1 MSEFDE
7 YIRQGEPGR
16 KEKAAAWQTA
26 IGLQDVD
33 GLKPSAYL
41 INAAKKHIEGDI
53 TIDDVKQMLDA
64 YYKSKTARAEVEEE
78 RTEEADKV
86 SARIEELLTEKSFT
100 FSPEYLAR
108 IHRHLFQ
115 GLFKFAGR
123 YRDYDITKREWVLN
137 GDTVLYASAS
147 MIPET
152 LNYDF
157 SQERQVNYAYLDTD
171 KAIEQI
177 AKFIS
182 GVWQIHPFGEGNTRT
197 TAVFTMKYLQSF
209 GFEVKNDMFKDN
221 SWYFRNALVRANY
234 NNYPKGIS
242 ATNEYIVR
250 FFRNLLLGEE
260 NVLRNRELLITSAQ
274 SASDP
279 ISKSQNDTLKCTL
292 EEFAVINILKAN
304 AKAKQEDI
312 AAQIGKS
319 LRTVKRIMASLSE
332 KGVITREKGKRN
344 GVWVVKEDRL
354 SPKTS
359 NDAIKR
365 KKQAL
370 EGADGPGMRDKLIH
384 VIRFPFCP
392 ATPWQ

>member
-123 YRDYDITKREWVLN
+123 YRDYDITKREWVLD
-137 GDTVLYASAS
+137 GDTILYASAS
-147 MIPET
+147 MIQET
-152 LNYDF
+152 LNFDF

-171 KAIEQI
+171 E
-177 AKFIS
+177 
-182 GVWQIHPFGEGNTRT
+182 T
-197 TAVFTMKYLQSF
+197 TP
-209 GFEVKNDMFKDN
+209 EKD
-221 SWYFRNALVRANY
+221 
-234 NNYPKGIS
+234 
-242 ATNEYIVR
+242 IVR
-250 FFRNLLLGEE
+250 RAAGLLRDIRKTDLTLCKQKLGF
-260 NVLRNRELLITSAQ
+260 
-274 SASDP
+274 P
-279 ISKSQNDTLKCTL
+279 ISNGAFYFFSDECK
-292 EEFAVINILKAN
+292 
-304 AKAKQEDI
+304 
-312 AAQIGKS
+312 IGWHKDWEKFFS
-319 LRTVKRIMASLSE
+319 KRE
-332 KGVITREKGKRN
+332 NKEN
-344 GVWVVKEDRL
+344 GQD
-354 SPKTS
+354 
-359 NDAIKR
+359 
-365 KKQAL
+365 
-370 EGADGPGMRDKLIH
+370 
-384 VIRFPFCP
+384 C
-392 ATPWQ
+392 

>member
-197 TAVFTMKYLQSF
+197 IAVFTMKYLQSF
-209 GFEVKNDMFKDN
+209 GFEVK
-221 SWYFRNALVRANY
+221 
-234 NNYPKGIS
+234 
-242 ATNEYIVR
+242 
-250 FFRNLLLGEE
+250 
-260 NVLRNRELLITSAQ
+260 
-274 SASDP
+274 
-279 ISKSQNDTLKCTL
+279 TLC
-292 EEFAVINILKAN
+292 V
-304 AKAKQEDI
+304 
-312 AAQIGKS
+312 S
-319 LRTVKRIMASLSE
+319 SE
-332 KGVITREKGKRN
+332 TFCWEK
-344 GVWVVKEDRL
+344 
-354 SPKTS
+354 KTY
-359 NDAIKR
+359 
-365 KKQAL
+365 
-370 EGADGPGMRDKLIH
+370 
-384 VIRFPFCP
+384 
-392 ATPWQ
+392 

>member
-16 KEKAAAWQTA
+16 REKAAAWQTA

-41 INAAKKHIEGDI
+41 IDAAKKHIEGDI
-53 TIDDVKQMLDA
+53 TIADVKQMLDS
-64 YYKSKTARAEVEEE
+64 YYRSKTARANVEDE

-86 SARIEELLTEKSFT
+86 SARIEELLTEKSFSFT
-100 FSPEYLAR
+100 PEYLAR

-115 GLFKFAGR
+115 GIFKFAGR
-123 YRDYDITKREWVLN
+123 YRDYDITKREWVLD

-157 SQERQVNYAYLDTD
+157 SQERQVNYASLNTD

-177 AKFIS
+177 ARFIS
-182 GVWQIHPFGEGNTRT
+182 GIWQIHPFGEGNTRT

-209 GFEVKNDMFKDN
+209 GFELKNDMFKDH

-242 ATNEYIVR
+242 ATNEYLVR

-260 NVLRNRELLITSAQ
+260 NALSNRDLQIAFFK
-274 SASDP
+274 SASEA
-279 ISKSQNDTLKCTL
+279 ISKYQNDTLS
-292 EEFAVINILKAN
+292 F
-304 AKAKQEDI
+304 
-312 AAQIGKS
+312 
-319 LRTVKRIMASLSE
+319 
-332 KGVITREKGKRN
+332 
-344 GVWVVKEDRL
+344 RL
-354 SPKTS
+354 
-359 NDAIKR
+359 
-365 KKQAL
+365 
-370 EGADGPGMRDKLIH
+370 
-384 VIRFPFCP
+384 
-392 ATPWQ
+392 

>member
-209 GFEVKNDMFKDN
+209 GFEVKNDMFKDH

-242 ATNEYIVR
+242 ATDEYLVR

-260 NVLRNRELLITSAQ
+260 NVLRNRDLLITSVQ
-274 SASDP
+274 SASGS
-279 ISKSQNDTLKCTL
+279 ISKCQNDTMKCTL
-292 EEFAVINILKAN
+292 EELAVINILKTN

-344 GVWVVKEDRL
+344 GVWVVKKER
-354 SPKTS
+354 
-359 NDAIKR
+359 
-365 KKQAL
+365 
-370 EGADGPGMRDKLIH
+370 
-384 VIRFPFCP
+384 
-392 ATPWQ
+392 

>member
-41 INAAKKHIEGDI
+41 IDTARKHIEGDI
-53 TIDDVKQMLDA
+53 TIDEVKQMLDA
-64 YYKSKTARAEVEEE
+64 YYKSRTAREEVEDE

-86 SARIEELLTEKSFT
+86 SARIEELLTEKSFS

-123 YRDYDITKREWVLN
+123 YRDYDITKREWVLD
-137 GDTVLYASAS
+137 GDTALYASAS
-147 MIPET
+147 MIQAT

-157 SQERQVNYAYLDTD
+157 SQERQVKYASLDTD
-171 KAIEQI
+171 KAIEKI
-177 AKFIS
+177 ARFIS
-182 GVWQIHPFGEGNTRT
+182 GIWQIHPFGEGNTRT

-209 GFEVKNDMFKDN
+209 GFEVKNDMFKDH

-242 ATNEYIVR
+242 ATNVYLVR

-260 NVLRNRELLITSAQ
+260 NVLRNRDLLITSVQ
-274 SASDP
+274 SARDP
-279 ISKSQNDTLKCTL
+279 ISKCQNDTLKCTL
-292 EEFAVINILKAN
+292 EELAVINILKVN
-304 AKAKQEDI
+304 AKTKQEDI

-332 KGVITREKGKRN
+332 KGVITRENGKRN
-344 GVWVVKEDRL
+344 GVWVVKTDR
-354 SPKTS
+354 
-359 NDAIKR
+359 
-365 KKQAL
+365 
-370 EGADGPGMRDKLIH
+370 
-384 VIRFPFCP
+384 
-392 ATPWQ
+392 

>member
-41 INAAKKHIEGDI
+41 IDAAKKHIEGDL
-53 TIDDVKQMLDA
+53 TIDDVKQMLDS
-64 YYKSKTARAEVEEE
+64 YYKSKTAREEVEDE

-86 SARIEELLTEKSFT
+86 SARIEELLTEKSFS

-108 IHRHLFQ
+108 IHRHLFN
-115 GLFKFAGR
+115 GIYKFAGR
-123 YRDYDITKREWVLN
+123 YRDYDITKREWVLG
-137 GDTVLYASAS
+137 GDTVLYASSS
-147 MIPET
+147 MISET
-152 LNYDF
+152 LSYDF
-157 SQERQVNYAYLDTD
+157 SQERMVNYASLDTD
-171 KAIEQI
+171 KAIEQLT
-177 AKFIS
+177 KFIS

-197 TAVFTMKYLQSF
+197 TAVFTIKYLQSF
-209 GFEVKNDMFKDN
+209 GFEVKNDMFKDH

-242 ATNEYIVR
+242 ATNEYLVR

-260 NVLRNRELLITSAQ
+260 NLLKNRDLLITSIQ
-274 SASDP
+274 SANDVAP
-279 ISKSQNDTLKCTL
+279 KCQNDTLKRTL
-292 EEFAVINILKAN
+292 EELAVINILKSN

-312 AAQIGKS
+312 ATQIGKS

-332 KGVITREKGKRN
+332 KGVITRENGKRN
-344 GVWVVKEDRL
+344 GVWIVKTDL
-354 SPKTS
+354 
-359 NDAIKR
+359 
-365 KKQAL
+365 
-370 EGADGPGMRDKLIH
+370 
-384 VIRFPFCP
+384 
-392 ATPWQ
+392 

>member
-41 INAAKKHIEGDI
+41 IDTARKHIEGDI
-53 TIDDVKQMLDA
+53 SIDDVKQMLDA
-64 YYKSKTARAEVEEE
+64 YYKSRTARAEIEDE

-86 SARIEELLTEKSFT
+86 SARIEELLTEKAFS

-115 GLFKFAGR
+115 GIFKSAGH
-123 YRDYDITKREWVLN
+123 YRDYDITKREWVLD

-147 MIPET
+147 MIQET

-157 SQERQVNYAYLDTD
+157 SQERKVNYAYLNTD

-177 AKFIS
+177 ARFIS
-182 GVWQIHPFGEGNTRT
+182 GIWQIHPFGEGNTRT
-197 TAVFTMKYLQSF
+197 VAVFTMKYLQSF
-209 GFEVKNDMFKDN
+209 GYEVKNDMFKDH

-242 ATNEYIVR
+242 ATNEYLVR
-250 FFRNLLLGEE
+250 FFRSLLLGEE
-260 NVLRNRELLITSAQ
+260 NELRNRDLLITSAQ
-274 SASDP
+274 SAKGP
-279 ISKSQNDTLKCTL
+279 VSKCQNDTLKCTL
-292 EEFAVINILKAN
+292 EELAVINILKAN

-312 AAQIGKS
+312 AVQIGKS

-344 GVWVVKEDRL
+344 GVWVVKEAR
-354 SPKTS
+354 
-359 NDAIKR
+359 
-365 KKQAL
+365 
-370 EGADGPGMRDKLIH
+370 
-384 VIRFPFCP
+384 
-392 ATPWQ
+392 

>member
-41 INAAKKHIEGDI
+41 IDAAKKHIEGDL
-53 TIDDVKQMLDA
+53 TIDDVKQMLDS
-64 YYKSKTARAEVEEE
+64 YYKSKTAREEVEDE

-86 SARIEELLTEKSFT
+86 SARIEELLTEKSFS

-108 IHRHLFQ
+108 IHRHLFN
-115 GLFKFAGR
+115 GIYKFAGR
-123 YRDYDITKREWVLN
+123 YRDYDITKREWVLG
-137 GDTVLYASAS
+137 GDTVLYASSS
-147 MIPET
+147 MISET
-152 LNYDF
+152 LSYDV
-157 SQERQVNYAYLDTD
+157 SQERMVNYASLDTD
-171 KAIEQI
+171 KAIEQLT
-177 AKFIS
+177 KFIS

-197 TAVFTMKYLQSF
+197 TAVFTIKYLQSF
-209 GFEVKNDMFKDN
+209 GFEVKNDMFKDH

-242 ATNEYIVR
+242 ATNEYLVR

-260 NVLRNRELLITSAQ
+260 NLLKNRDLLIPSIQ
-274 SASDP
+274 SANDVAP
-279 ISKSQNDTLKCTL
+279 KCQNDTLKCTL
-292 EEFAVINILKAN
+292 EELAVINILKSN

-312 AAQIGKS
+312 ATQIGKS

-332 KGVITREKGKRN
+332 KGVITRENGKRS
-344 GVWVVKEDRL
+344 GHWVVKID
-354 SPKTS
+354 
-359 NDAIKR
+359 
-365 KKQAL
+365 
-370 EGADGPGMRDKLIH
+370 
-384 VIRFPFCP
+384 C
-392 ATPWQ
+392 